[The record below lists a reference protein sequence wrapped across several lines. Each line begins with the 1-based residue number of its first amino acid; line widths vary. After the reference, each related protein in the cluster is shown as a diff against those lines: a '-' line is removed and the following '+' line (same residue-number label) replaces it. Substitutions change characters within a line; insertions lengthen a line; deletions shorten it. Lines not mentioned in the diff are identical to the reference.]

1 MVGTAEMIEVEL
13 EELVREGRSCWP
25 FVLSLGVIFT
35 TDEWRMYARFILLEG
50 RVSERDVCVVTMRH

>member
-1 MVGTAEMIEVEL
+1 MVGTAEMVEVEL

-35 TDEWRMYARFILLEG
+35 TDEWSMPVLFYSKG
-50 RVSERDVCVVTMRH
+50 W